1 MAMSNPNQSTGSAA
15 SDAAV
20 ALAEASAAAGT
31 AVARVGYQLTTEALK
46 ESGAATVFP
55 LLVVELTAVA
65 EGLAAYAATDVAAL
79 AATVEATAAAEL
91 AAAQWNPTSP

>member
-1 MAMSNPNQSTGSAA
+1 MSSPNQSTGSAA

-31 AVARVGYQLTTEALK
+31 AAAQIGYQLTTEALK
-46 ESGAATVFP
+46 ESSAATVFP
-55 LLVVELTAVA
+55 LLLVELTAVA

-79 AATVEATAAAEL
+79 AATVETAAAAEL
-91 AAAQWNPTSP
+91 AAAKWTPKSS